1 MAWVKKFGSAANS
14 GGLGL
19 LLEVGANDLH
29 PTITIIS
36 CCSIIQNGSTFFCQL
51 IQIVLATGCSTSEV
65 VVAVTA
71 AAVICRS
78 ILPAVLVGHPNSG
91 RVSGPQKSHSSDP
104 RGFPMEIYTDSVL
117 SVMTIENGLLKQ
129 MLSMSVS

>member
-19 LLEVGANDLH
+19 LLEVGGNDLH

-65 VVAVTA
+65 VVAVVAVTA

-78 ILPAVLVGHPNSG
+78 IYLQCWLVIRTPEGYLVHRNLILVILEDFLWKFTQTRS
-91 RVSGPQKSHSSDP
+91 
-104 RGFPMEIYTDSVL
+104 YL
-117 SVMTIENGLLKQ
+117 
-129 MLSMSVS
+129 